1 MKIVIAGGGT
11 AGHVLPALAVANEI
25 KNRFSQVEIIFIGSK
40 GGADEKLVPAENYQI
55 RYLPKADFPRKINLA
70 SLVFI
75 PRFSIALIKSVY
87 LLRKATV
94 AIGFGGYVATPVYLA
109 ARILNIP
116 IALHEANSV
125 PGLANRVGQKWAKV
139 VGVFNPIS
147 GWKDQDVVGFPMR
160 NSITDSAKL
169 TGPELVLAK
178 EVARTELGLP
188 PEGKVLLVM
197 GGSLGSQKINDA
209 VIEIASVL
217 IEEKISILHLVG
229 VGKSK
234 LIEKV
239 DPARYRQIP
248 YLAKMESA
256 YLAAD
261 FIIARAGAGTCAE
274 IEAMGVPAI
283 FIPLSI
289 GNGEQIVNAKK
300 YVDRGSA
307 KILLNSDLTSDRL
320 LSIVLEV
327 NSLFAEFSK
336 VASINKSTKLS
347 AASDFVDLIDERI
360 IQSSKRKI

>member
-1 MKIVIAGGGT
+1 LHQAYISF
-11 AGHVLPALAVANEI
+11 
-25 KNRFSQVEIIFIGSK
+25 R
-40 GGADEKLVPAENYQI
+40 
-55 RYLPKADFPRKINLA
+55 
-70 SLVFI
+70 
-75 PRFSIALIKSVY
+75 IKSLY
-87 LLRKATV
+87 LLRKTTV
-94 AIGFGGYVATPVYLA
+94 AIGFGGYVATPVYIA

-139 VGVFNPIS
+139 VAVFNPIS
-147 GWKDQDVVGFPMR
+147 SWKNQDVVGFPMR
-160 NSITDSAKL
+160 NSITESAKL

-178 EVARTELGLP
+178 EVARKELGLP
-188 PEGKVLLVM
+188 PEGRVLLVM

-209 VIEIASVL
+209 VIEIASTL
-217 IEEKISILHLVG
+217 IEEKIIILHLVG
-229 VGKSK
+229 TGKGK
-234 LIEKV
+234 LVENV
-239 DPARYRQIP
+239 DPTRYRQIP

-261 FIIARAGAGTCAE
+261 FLIARAGAGTCAE
-274 IEAMGVPAI
+274 IEAMGLPTI

-300 YVDRGSA
+300 YADRGSA
-307 KILLNSDLTSDRL
+307 KILLNSDLTSQKL

-327 NSLFAEFSK
+327 NSSIAELSK

-360 IQSSKRKI
+360 INSSKRRI